1 MTTTTQSLRPAITN
15 ATGKLLSVYLDT
27 DQSKAV
33 NLNKGHERALAA
45 KLKAI
50 SEGLAQ
56 NVERKEF
63 DAAAKLVQEFVGD
76 HEHSHKALV
85 IFADASRILFFRDF
99 QVDVPTEV
107 QWGKPRVAPY
117 VEALDEFERQTIVV
131 TDKWR
136 ARILSV
142 FLGTLETTTEIQD
155 IPHTTHIHATG
166 KGRPEAQ
173 THDQRHADENAKKH
187 VKHIIRALESILVS
201 YPSDRIIIGGNP
213 EAVGE
218 LFRLLPKGLKSK
230 IVSNVHSSMADSFEK
245 VIETAHR
252 VCIGS
257 ERDDELRGV
266 EHLLEIA
273 AERHKAVIGVAGT
286 IDAARERRLLTLY
299 YSEGLKLS
307 GKACVACGALYT
319 TDKAAPCASCGSHLE
334 DSEDLVDQLLVT
346 ALNCSARIQQVRG
359 AAAEKLRNVGGIG
372 AVLRY

>member
-1 MTTTTQSLRPAITN
+1 MTTTTQSLPPAITN
-15 ATGKLLSVYLDT
+15 ATGNLLSVYLDT

-63 DAAAKLVQEFVGD
+63 DAAARLVQEFVGNQQL
-76 HEHSHKALV
+76 SSKALV
-85 IFADASRILFFRDF
+85 IFADAFRILFFRDF
-99 QVDVPTEV
+99 QVDIPTEV

-166 KGRPEAQ
+166 QGRLEAQ
-173 THDQRHADENAKKH
+173 THDQRHADENTKKH
-187 VKHIIRALESILVS
+187 VKHIIRALESVLAS

-218 LFRLLPKGLKSK
+218 LLHLLPKSLKTR
-230 IVSNVHSSMADSFEK
+230 IAGTVHSSMADSLEK
-245 VIETAHR
+245 VIETALQ
-252 VCIGS
+252 VSIGS
-257 ERDDELRGV
+257 ERDDEVRAV
-266 EHLLEIA
+266 DHLLEIA
-273 AERHKAVIGVAGT
+273 GQQHRAVTGVAGT
-286 IDAARERRLLTLY
+286 IDAVREHRLLTLY
-299 YSEGLKLS
+299 YAEGLKLA
-307 GKACVACGALYT
+307 GKTCVACGAIYGT
-319 TDKAAPCASCGSHLE
+319 NKPAPCTSCGSHLE
-334 DSEDLVDQLLVT
+334 DSEDLIDQFLVT
-346 ALNCSARIQQVRG
+346 SLNYGARIEQVRG
-359 AAAEKLRNVGGIG
+359 TAAEKLRNVGGIG